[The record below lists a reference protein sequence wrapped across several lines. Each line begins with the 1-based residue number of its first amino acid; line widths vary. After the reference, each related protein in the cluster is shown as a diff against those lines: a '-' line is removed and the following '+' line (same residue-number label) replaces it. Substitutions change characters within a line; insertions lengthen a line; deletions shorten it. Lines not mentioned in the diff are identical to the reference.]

1 MAEVVIDA
9 SADARVDAV
18 AGNKNAPLALHCVV
32 RTRAPRLEIMARA
45 FMAKAGHIFGPKTAV
60 QIRAT
65 FYSDLADSCNIFV
78 TEHGMANAPSAVFDA
93 TLALHQTCVHE
104 HVVRETDGFCSVR
117 RSFTHDVCYAD
128 GVATHW
134 EGT

>member
-1 MAEVVIDA
+1 MSKA
-9 SADARVDAV
+9 S
-18 AGNKNAPLALHCVV
+18 
-32 RTRAPRLEIMARA
+32 
-45 FMAKAGHIFGPKTAV
+45 HIFEPTAAV

-78 TEHGMANAPSAVFDA
+78 TEHGVANASSAVFDA
-93 TLALHQTCVHE
+93 TLALHQACVHE
-104 HVVRETDGFCSVR
+104 HVVRQTEGFCSVR
-117 RSFTHDVCYAD
+117 RSFTHDVCDAN